1 MRVQHLQDALQFLL
15 LDEGRRY
22 FVDLSL
28 AFVLFCLEIA
38 QHLPLRHVCLQQ
50 RDVLGL
56 IPRLLIGNNLSL
68 VPQGSQLPVQ
78 LLEFMV
84 LILEQLL
91 ILGLNIVLSLQ
102 HLIPPF
108 EEHLILVPSILHI
121 GAHLLIP
128 IHNLMLRLL
137 AHQVLTSPRIFL
149 TLK

>member
-15 LDEGRRY
+15 LDEGRCD

-56 IPRLLIGNNLSL
+56 IPRLLIGNNLGL

-84 LILEQLL
+84 LIL
-91 ILGLNIVLSLQ
+91 
-102 HLIPPF
+102 
-108 EEHLILVPSILHI
+108 
-121 GAHLLIP
+121 
-128 IHNLMLRLL
+128 
-137 AHQVLTSPRIFL
+137 
-149 TLK
+149 